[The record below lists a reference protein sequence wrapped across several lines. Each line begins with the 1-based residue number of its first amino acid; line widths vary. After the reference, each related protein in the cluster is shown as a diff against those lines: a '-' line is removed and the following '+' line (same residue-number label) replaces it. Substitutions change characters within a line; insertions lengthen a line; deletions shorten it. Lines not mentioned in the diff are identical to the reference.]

1 MRGLHWFRNDLRLRD
16 HGALEALADRVEEW
30 GALFVLDPALLDAK
44 LARNRDRF
52 MIDSVASLRAAL
64 EKRGVSLLTV
74 KGDPEKVVPRIA
86 KRLGAQVV
94 SFVEADT
101 PRARRRDDAVRS
113 ALEADG
119 REVLAIR
126 DHTVFGPQEILT
138 KKGTPHSIYSP
149 YRRAWWAAWRA
160 APRWPAP
167 RLRLPKRPI
176 EVERR
181 DAEDAISKLAEPTL
195 PRVGPPVGET
205 AARRR
210 LTQFLESRV
219 GRYATDRD
227 VPAVDGTAR
236 LSAYLRF
243 GVISARRCFAD
254 GLAHAEA
261 NPQDREGVEKWLDEL
276 VWREFY
282 AAVLANR
289 PEVTTRNFRPE
300 YDGLAWQDDPEG
312 FAAWCEGRT
321 GYPIVD
327 AGMRQLV
334 ATGWM
339 HNRVRMIVA
348 SFLTKDLLIDWRRG
362 ARFFMDHLVDG
373 DPASNN
379 GGWQWAASTG
389 TDPQPYFRIFN
400 PTKQGERW
408 DPEGRYVRQWIPELE
423 GVDRRHVHAPWLAE
437 TPPADYPAPIVAHDE
452 ARKRALDVYKAARA
466 SAS

>member
-16 HGALEALADRVEEW
+16 HGAILALADRVDEW
-30 GALFVLDPALLDAK
+30 AALFVFDPKLLDET
-44 LARNRDRF
+44 LSRNRDRF
-52 MIDSVASLRAAL
+52 LIESLASLAEEL
-64 EKRGVSLLTV
+64 ESRGVPLLTV
-74 KGDPEKVVPRIA
+74 RGVPEEVVPRIA
-86 KRLGAQVV
+86 ERLRVDVV
-94 SFVEADT
+94 SSSEADT
-101 PRARRRDDAVRS
+101 PYARRRDEAVRS
-113 ALEADG
+113 RLESDG
-119 REVLAIR
+119 REMLAVR
-126 DHTVFGPQEILT
+126 DHTVFGPEEILT
-138 KKGTPHSIYSP
+138 KKGTAHSIYSP
-149 YRRAWWAAWRA
+149 YRRAWWAAWAA

-167 RLRLPKRPI
+167 RLRLP
-176 EVERR
+176 ERAIPYER
-181 DAEDAISKLAEPTL
+181 SASEDSLSTLDLPTSA
-195 PRVGPPVGET
+195 RIGPTGGET

-210 LTQFLESRV
+210 LSRFLESRV
-219 GRYATDRD
+219 GRYETDRD

-236 LSAYLRF
+236 LSAHLRF
-243 GVISARRCFAD
+243 GVISARKCFAV
-254 GLAHAEA
+254 GLEHAEEH
-261 NPQDREGVEKWLDEL
+261 PEDRPGVEKWLDEL

-289 PEVTTRNFRPE
+289 PEVTTQNFRSE
-300 YDGLAWQDDPEG
+300 YDDLAWRRDPEG
-312 FAAWCEGRT
+312 FEAWCRGRT

-334 ATGWM
+334 ETGWM

-400 PTKQGERW
+400 PSKQGERW
-408 DPEGRYVRQWIPELE
+408 DPDGDYVRRFVPELADVE
-423 GVDRRHVHAPWLAE
+423 TRYLHSPWLAP

-452 ARKRALDVYKAARA
+452 ARKRALDVYRAARG
-466 SAS
+466 S

>member
-30 GALFVLDPALLDAK
+30 GALFVLDPALLDAP
-44 LARNRDRF
+44 LSRNRDRF
-52 MIDSVASLRAAL
+52 LIESLLSLRDAL
-64 EKRGVSLLTV
+64 AERGVSLLTV
-74 KGDPEKVVPRIA
+74 RGNPDEVVPRIA
-86 KRLGAQVV
+86 KRLRADVV
-94 SFVEADT
+94 SFAEADT
-101 PRARRRDDAVRS
+101 PYARRRDAAVRG
-113 ALEADG
+113 ALESDG

-126 DHTVFGPQEILT
+126 DHTIFGPGEILT
-138 KKGTPHSIYSP
+138 KKGGPHSIYSP
-149 YRRAWWAAWRA
+149 YRRAWWAAWDA
-160 APRWPAP
+160 APRWPSP

-176 EVERR
+176 PVERR
-181 DAEDAISKLAEPTL
+181 PSEDAISKLRL
-195 PRVGPPVGET
+195 PSSPRIGPPGGEP

-210 LTQFLESRV
+210 LARFLERRV

-236 LSAYLRF
+236 LSPYLRF
-243 GVISARRCFAD
+243 GVISARRCVAD
-254 GLAHAEA
+254 ALAHAEA
-261 NPQDREGVEKWLDEL
+261 NPDERPGVEKWLDEL

-300 YDGLAWQDDPEG
+300 YDRLAWRSDPEG
-312 FAAWCEGRT
+312 FEAWCAGRT

-334 ATGWM
+334 QTGWM

-400 PTKQGERW
+400 PSKQGERW
-408 DPEGRYVRQWIPELE
+408 DPDGAYVRRFVPELE
-423 GVDRRHVHAPWLAE
+423 ALETRYVHSPWLAP
-437 TPPADYPAPIVAHDE
+437 TPPGDYPAPIVAHDE
-452 ARKRALDVYKAARA
+452 ARKRVLDVYRAARA
-466 SAS
+466 G